1 MAFKMRS
8 GYKPPFKQMGSSP
21 MKQGLRD
28 IRESQANLTEN
39 PSADYSGE
47 VLGEGGWSQTPTTG
61 ADVEHLRRTN
71 FEYAEGTKK
80 GDAERAAH
88 EDYLTRRSKKTM
100 RMDLKKGRA
109 TGESQLTA
117 RQVKMGMSQVQDPS
131 GAWHTISKKGKLV
144 GSSSGYTADQ
154 KAWRQKYSPAG
165 PIEGDRAITTKP
177 SPQIEKLPTKTTEK
191 IIPKKDSGPTFDEAF
206 ASARK
211 SGKKEFDW
219 AGKKTGG
226 ETRSFN
232 TMLKGESKTDWL
244 KNIGKGKGGGGNGI
258 GEKLKDVVTK

>member
-8 GYKPPFKQMGSSP
+8 GNAPAFKKMGSSP

-28 IRESQANLTEN
+28 IRESQTNLTEN
-39 PSADYSGE
+39 PSDYSGE
-47 VLGEGGWSQTPTTG
+47 VLGEGGWSQTPTTR
-61 ADVEHLRRTN
+61 ADVEYLRKKHTFVN
-71 FEYAEGTKK
+71 PADTKEGKR
-80 GDAERAAH
+80 ERAEY

-144 GSSSGYTADQ
+144 GSSSGYTTDQ

-177 SPQIEKLPTKTTEK
+177 SEQIDKLPESTGK
-191 IIPKKDSGPTFDEAF
+191 IIPQSKDSGPTFDEAF
-206 ASARK
+206 AGAR
-211 SGKKEFDW
+211 GEKKKTFDW

-226 ETRSFN
+226 KTKKFHTRQ
-232 TMLKGESKTDWL
+232 KGESKADWL
-244 KNIGKGKGGGGNGI
+244 KKL
-258 GEKLKDVVTK
+258 GEKVEEKVEK